1 MKHSNL
7 SGFIRSIKSIG
18 RGEGPRVPSE
28 AFQRAGMN
36 RRTLLQFA
44 AAAMS
49 IPAVARSTAA
59 FAKDKLSGSGEV
71 VVFSYGGTYTK
82 ALRKAV
88 FEPFTQATGIS
99 VVDVV
104 ADFAEPQ
111 VRAMSEAG
119 RVDWDV
125 AMIDAQNYPAM
136 DQAGMFLPIDYGLW
150 DDEALKGTSQD
161 ARIKDAVVAFRSVT
175 MIAYDQRAFPKGGPK
190 DWQGFWDL
198 KAFPGPRGLGPN
210 ARHNLVFAL
219 QADGVAKSDLWPL
232 TDDKIERAFKKL
244 DQIKSQIPKWWV
256 AGGEPVTL
264 LMNREY
270 AATSC
275 PDGRAIGAIR
285 QAAPLRIVWD
295 GGNLNYIYWTVLKGG
310 PNSSNAQKLLA
321 FVNRAEIAAAY
332 TMGVGYPGPNTNQLK
347 FLPPDLVPNLSL
359 YEENA
364 SKLVLQDNAWLVT
377 KRPDGKTNIDYIQER
392 WLAWRSS

>member
-1 MKHSNL
+1 MKRSSP
-7 SGFIRSIKSIG
+7 SGFIRN
-18 RGEGPRVPSE
+18 
-28 AFQRAGMN
+28 RAVDLAKAPKVLTTGLRRSGLN

-49 IPAVARSTAA
+49 IPAIARSNTA
-59 FAKDKLSGSGEV
+59 FAKDKLAGSGEV

-99 VVDVV
+99 VLDVV

-119 RVDWDV
+119 RVDWDI

-136 DQAGMFLPIDYGLW
+136 DRAGMFLPIDYGLW
-150 DDEALKGTSQD
+150 DDEAVKGTSQD

-175 MIAYDQRAFPKGGPK
+175 MVAYDQRAFPKGGPK
-190 DWQGFWDL
+190 NWEEFWDV
-198 KAFPGPRGLGPN
+198 KNFPGPRGLGPN

-219 QADGVAKSDLWPL
+219 QADGVSKSDLWPL
-232 TDDKIERAFKKL
+232 TDDKLERAFKKL
-244 DQIKSQIPKWWV
+244 DQIKLQIPKWWV

-285 QAAPLRIVWD
+285 QGSPLRIVWD

-310 PNSSNAQKLLA
+310 PNSSNAQKFIA

-332 TMGVGYPGPNTNQLK
+332 TMGVGYPGPNTNQIK
-347 FLPPDLVPNLSL
+347 HLPPDLVPNLSIFD
-359 YEENA
+359 ENA
-364 SKLVLQDNAWLVT
+364 SKLVLQDNAWLVA